1 MMNKT
6 TSYLRPVLA
15 SVCIA
20 VVMILAGAALLSVAP
35 ASVIAA
41 PAQQMTPPRSAT
53 FYGPTAVTTGT
64 TYSAAPLTVQS
75 EDFARTTNF
84 STADVFVSTGA
95 NSSGALTVTLQ
106 VSPDEITWADS
117 NQVIYPFDS
126 SGVAT
131 ATVVPYR
138 VVLSGVSVGV
148 VTVPLVGEFARVKI
162 EAVGSLTPTVKITLR

>member
-41 PAQQMTPPRSAT
+41 PSIQPTAPRSAT

-95 NSSGALTVTLQ
+95 NSTGSLVVTVQ
-106 VSPDEITWADS
+106 VSPDEITWADA
-117 NQVIYPFDS
+117 NQVIYPFDAT
-126 SGVAT
+126 GVAT
-131 ATVVPYR
+131 ATVVPYS
-138 VVLSGVSVGV
+138 VSLSGVAAGV
-148 VTVPLVGEFARVKI
+148 VTAPLAGEFVRVKVVATG
-162 EAVGSLTPTVKITLR
+162 AVTPTVKVTLR

>member
-6 TSYLRPVLA
+6 TSYLRPVLV

-41 PAQQMTPPRSAT
+41 PSIQLTPPRTTT

-64 TYSAAPLTVQS
+64 TYSAAPLTVQA

-84 STADVFVSTGA
+84 STAAVFVSTGA
-95 NSSGALTVTLQ
+95 NSSGALTVTVQ
-106 VSPDEITWADS
+106 VSPDEITWADA

-138 VVLSGVSVGV
+138 VVLSGVSAGLVSA
-148 VTVPLVGEFARVKI
+148 PLDGEFVRVKV
-162 EAVGSLTPTVKITLR
+162 EAAGALTPTVKITLR